1 MGRKFRRRGP
11 IGNLDRL
18 IANRY
23 LKAVFG
29 RPFFVAR
36 APGHDHIWCNFHLI
50 GADATCHVEMKSVL
64 HRLRLSWSPYLPS
77 RLFRLQSCS

>member
-1 MGRKFRRRGP
+1 MMLLGFAGLAYVGIRKARAL

-36 APGHDHIWCNFHLI
+36 LPRLETRPL
-50 GADATCHVEMKSVL
+50 AT
-64 HRLRLSWSPYLPS
+64 PYSILAIVS
-77 RLFRLQSCS
+77 RANPAGEGSLKA